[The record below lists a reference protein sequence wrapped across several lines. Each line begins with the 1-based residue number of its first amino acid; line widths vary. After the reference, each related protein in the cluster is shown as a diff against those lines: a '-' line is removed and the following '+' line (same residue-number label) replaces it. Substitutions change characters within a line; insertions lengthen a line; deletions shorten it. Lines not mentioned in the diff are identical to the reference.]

1 MVILISK
8 MRKEKNIFA
17 NIDQSSILL
26 YILLM
31 ILGWINI
38 YASQY
43 NDDTSFALDLT
54 SRYGKQLLFI
64 LIACFV
70 GFLTLIIDWKFYY
83 SLSYLFYISI
93 VLLLIAVL
101 FKGGMAGGST
111 SWFEIGNFKFQPSE
125 FAKFTT
131 ALALAKY
138 YNNIHFKKVSTLNKL
153 KTYAIILLPFGLI
166 ILQNDLGTALVFTAF
181 VLVLYREGLS
191 GNILILILIISILF
205 VMTLLIEKLLLIGI
219 FGAIITFLIFLSWKK
234 KKEIIL
240 LISILII
247 SISFIFSVNYIF
259 NNVLAHHQRTRIN
272 VLLGTEIDPHGAGYN
287 LIQSKIAIG
296 SGGFSG
302 KGFLNGTQTRFDF
315 VPEQSTDFI
324 FCTIGEEWG
333 FLGSLL
339 FMILFIGLLLRV
351 LFLAER
357 QRSNFSRI
365 YGYSVATILFMHF
378 VINIG
383 MTIGLLPVIGIPLP
397 FISYGGSSLVG
408 FTILLFIF
416 LNLDSYRLQILR

>member
-1 MVILISK
+1 
-8 MRKEKNIFA
+8 MRAAKNIFA
-17 NIDQSSILL
+17 NIDKVSILL
-26 YILLM
+26 YMLLILF
-31 ILGWINI
+31 GWINI

-43 NDDTSFALDLT
+43 NDDTSFALNLA
-54 SRYGKQLLFI
+54 SRYGKQLIFI
-64 LIACFV
+64 VIACFV
-70 GFLTLIIDWKFYY
+70 AFLTLIIDWKFYY

-93 VLLLIAVL
+93 ILLLIGVL
-101 FKGGMAGGST
+101 LKGGVTSGAT
-111 SWFEIGNFKFQPSE
+111 SWFELGSFKFQPSE

-131 ALALAKY
+131 ALAVAKY
-138 YNNIHFKKVSTLNKL
+138 YNNIHIKKITLLDKL
-153 KTYAIILLPFGLI
+153 KTYGIILLPFLLI
-166 ILQNDLGTALVFTAF
+166 ILQNDLGTALVYAAF
-181 VLVLYREGLS
+181 LLVLYREGLS
-191 GNILILILIISILF
+191 GNILIFGLIIGILF
-205 VMTLLIEKLLLIGI
+205 VMTLLIEKLLLTSI
-219 FGAIITFLIFLSWKK
+219 FGGIIILLIILSRKK
-234 KKEIIL
+234 KKEIIA
-240 LISILII
+240 LISIFII
-247 SISFIFSVNYIF
+247 SASFIFSVHYIF
-259 NNVLAHHQRTRIN
+259 NEALAPHQRTRIN
-272 VLLGTEIDPHGAGYN
+272 VLLGKEIDHQGAGYN

-333 FLGSLL
+333 FLGSL
-339 FMILFIGLLLRV
+339 FFIILFGGLLLRV

-378 VINIG
+378 TINIG

>member
-1 MVILISK
+1 
-8 MRKEKNIFA
+8 MRKAKNIFA
-17 NIDQSSILL
+17 NIDKVSILL
-26 YILLM
+26 YVLLILF
-31 ILGWINI
+31 GVTSI

-43 NDDTSFALDLT
+43 NDDTSFSLDLT
-54 SRYGKQLLFI
+54 SRYGKQLFFI
-64 LIACFV
+64 VISCLVA
-70 GFLTLIIDWKFYY
+70 FLTLIIDWKFYY
-83 SLSYLFYISI
+83 SLSYLFYISMI
-93 VLLLIAVL
+93 LLLIGVL
-101 FKGGMAGGST
+101 FKGEVVGGST
-111 SWFEIGNFKFQPSE
+111 SWFEIGSFKFQPAE

-138 YNNIHFKKVSTLNKL
+138 YNNIHFKKISLLKRL
-153 KTYAIILLPFGLI
+153 KTYGIILLPFLLI
-166 ILQNDLGTALVFTAF
+166 ILQNDLGTALVFAAF
-181 VLVLYREGLS
+181 VFVLYREGLS
-191 GNILILILIISILF
+191 GNILIFGFLIGVLF
-205 VMTLLIEKLLLIGI
+205 IMTLLIEKLLLTSI
-219 FGAIITFLIFLSWKK
+219 FGGIIILLILLSQKK
-234 KKEIIL
+234 KKEIIA

-259 NNVLAHHQRTRIN
+259 NEVLAPHQRTRIN
-272 VLLGTEIDPHGAGYN
+272 VLLGKEIDPQGAGYN

-296 SGGFSG
+296 SGGFLG

-333 FLGSLL
+333 FLGSLF
-339 FMILFIGLLLRV
+339 FMILFIGLLMRV

-365 YGYSVATILFMHF
+365 YGYSVATILFLHF

>member
-1 MVILISK
+1 
-8 MRKEKNIFA
+8 MRKAKNIFA
-17 NIDQSSILL
+17 NIDKVSILL

-31 ILGWINI
+31 FFGWINI

-43 NDDTSFALDLT
+43 NDDTAFAIHLS

-64 LIACFV
+64 FVACFIA
-70 GFLTLIIDWKFYY
+70 FLTLIIDWKFYY

-93 VLLLIAVL
+93 ILLLIGVL
-101 FKGGMAGGST
+101 FKGGAAGGST
-111 SWFEIGNFKFQPSE
+111 SWFELGLFKFQPSE
-125 FAKFTT
+125 FAKFAT

-138 YNNIHFKKVSTLNKL
+138 YNNIHLKKLSLLDKL
-153 KTYAIILLPFGLI
+153 KTYGIILLPFLLI
-166 ILQNDLGTALVFTAF
+166 ILQNDLGTALVFSAF

-191 GNILILILIISILF
+191 GNILIFGLLIGILF
-205 VMTLLIEKLLLIGI
+205 VMTLLMEKLLLTSI
-219 FGAIITFLIFLSWKK
+219 FGGIIILTILLSPKK
-234 KKEIIL
+234 KKEIIA
-240 LISILII
+240 LISIFII
-247 SISFIFSVNYIF
+247 STLFIFSVNYIF
-259 NNVLAHHQRTRIN
+259 DEVLAPHQKTRIN
-272 VLLGTEIDPHGAGYN
+272 VLLGKEIDPQGAGYN

-296 SGGFSG
+296 SGGFTG

-333 FLGSLL
+333 FLGGLF
-339 FMILFIGLLLRV
+339 FMILFIGLLFRI

-365 YGYSVATILFMHF
+365 YGYSTATILFMHF

>member
-1 MVILISK
+1 
-8 MRKEKNIFA
+8 MRAAKNIFA
-17 NIDQSSILL
+17 NIDKVSILL
-26 YILLM
+26 YGIL
-31 ILGWINI
+31 ILFGWINI

-43 NDDTSFALDLT
+43 NEDTAIALDFS

-64 LIACFV
+64 GIACFV
-70 GFLTLIIDWKFYY
+70 AFLTLIIDWKFYY

-93 VLLLIAVL
+93 ILLLISVL
-101 FKGGMAGGST
+101 FKGEVIGGAT
-111 SWFEIGNFKFQPSE
+111 SWFDIGIFKFQPSE

-138 YNNIHFKKVSTLNKL
+138 YNNLHIKRISFQEKL
-153 KTYAIILLPFGLI
+153 KAYAIIILPFLLI
-166 ILQNDLGTALVFTAF
+166 VLQNDLGTALVYTAF
-181 VLVLYREGLS
+181 VLVLYREGIS
-191 GNILILILIISILF
+191 GNILIFGLIIAILFILTLVIEKTILTSILLGIS
-205 VMTLLIEKLLLIGI
+205 VLLYLL
-219 FGAIITFLIFLSWKK
+219 SRRK
-234 KKEIIL
+234 KKEIL
-240 LISILII
+240 LILGGLII
-247 SISFIFSVNYIF
+247 CTSFIFSVDYIF
-259 NNVLAHHQRTRIN
+259 NNVLGPHQKKRIN
-272 VLLGTEIDPHGAGYN
+272 ILLGKEFDPHGAGYN

-296 SGGFSG
+296 SGGISG

-333 FLGSLL
+333 FLGSLF
-339 FMILFIGLLLRV
+339 FMILFVGLLLRV

-397 FISYGGSSLVG
+397 FISYGGSSLIG

>member
-1 MVILISK
+1 
-8 MRKEKNIFA
+8 MRIAKNIFD
-17 NIDQSSILL
+17 NIDKISILF
-26 YILLM
+26 YVLLVC
-31 ILGWINI
+31 LGWISI

-54 SRYGKQLLFI
+54 SRYGKQFF
-64 LIACFV
+64 FV
-70 GFLTLIIDWKFYY
+70 IVAFFCAFLTLIIDWKFFY
-83 SLSYLFYISI
+83 SLSYVFYICI
-93 VLLLIAVL
+93 ILLLIGVL
-101 FKGGMAGGST
+101 FKGSVTGGSM
-111 SWFEIGNFKFQPSE
+111 SWFELGSFKFQPSE

-131 ALALAKY
+131 GLALAKY
-138 YNNIHFKKVSTLNKL
+138 YNNIHFKTISLLDKL
-153 KTYAIILLPFGLI
+153 KTYGIILLPFLLI
-166 ILQNDLGTALVFTAF
+166 VLQNDLGTALVFTAF

-191 GNILILILIISILF
+191 GNILIFGIIIGILF
-205 VMTLLIEKLLLIGI
+205 LLTLLVEKLLLTSVFGGI
-219 FGAIITFLIFLSWKK
+219 ILLLIILLRKK
-234 KKEIIL
+234 KKEIIV
-240 LISILII
+240 LISIFII
-247 SISFIFSVNYIF
+247 STSFIFSVNYIF
-259 NNVLAHHQRTRIN
+259 NEILAPHQKTRIN
-272 VLLGTEIDPHGAGYN
+272 VLLGKEIDPQGAGYN

-296 SGGFSG
+296 SGGFFG

-333 FLGSLL
+333 FLGSLF
-339 FMILFIGLLLRV
+339 FMILYVGLLLRV

-378 VINIG
+378 CINIG
-383 MTIGLLPVIGIPLP
+383 MAIGLLPVIGIPLP

-408 FTILLFIF
+408 FTFLLFIF